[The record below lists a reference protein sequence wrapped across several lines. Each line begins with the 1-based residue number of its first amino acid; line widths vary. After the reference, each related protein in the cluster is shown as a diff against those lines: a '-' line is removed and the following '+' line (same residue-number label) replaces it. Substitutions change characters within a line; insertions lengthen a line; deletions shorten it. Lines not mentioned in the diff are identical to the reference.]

1 MNNKF
6 KNMTHEDF
14 LNYCEARACDGQWS
28 LDEALV
34 CLGAIKRLQSIRMT
48 TFMFYSKKKT
58 KKAREEEW
66 EIMKKYI

>member
-6 KNMTHEDF
+6 ENMTHEDF
-14 LNYCEARACDGQWS
+14 LNYCEARACDGQWD
-28 LDEALV
+28 LNEALM
-34 CLGAIKRLQSIRMT
+34 CLGALKHLQSIRMT

-58 KKAREEEW
+58 RKAREEKW